1 MDGTELIKNYYRFE
15 QEVDE
20 SVKAYRCGDVSA
32 VTAIEQVF
40 NKLLAVRQQ
49 REEFMDK
56 RGK

>member
-1 MDGTELIKNYYRFE
+1 MDGTELIKNYRFE

-49 REEFMDK
+49 REEFMNK